1 MARMQ
6 FHLFGFPVRVEFWFV
21 ITSILL
27 GGGLRP
33 NAFSSVASVAGIAI
47 WVIIVFFSIL
57 VHELGHASV
66 GRRYGAMPEIVLHA
80 FGGAAIMHGSR
91 FNRRQDLLTTAA
103 GPTASLALGTVALL
117 ILRTVPSLSVEISDT
132 LVNLIWINYF
142 WTVINLMPVQPLD
155 GGLLLR
161 TSLGDQRLHITC
173 IVGFITACIL
183 AGLALITGQVFLTLL
198 MAMLAFENW
207 RMRPR

>member
-1 MARMQ
+1 MQ
-6 FHLFGFPVRVEFWFV
+6 FHLFGFSVRVEFWFV
-21 ITSILL
+21 ITAILL

-47 WVIIVFFSIL
+47 WVIVVFFSIL
-57 VHELGHASV
+57 IHELGHATT

-91 FNRRQDLLTTAA
+91 FNRRQDLLVTAA
-103 GPTASLALGTVALL
+103 GPAASVVLGTLSLL
-117 ILRTVPSLSVEISDT
+117 LFRFIPNPSPELRET

-142 WTVINLMPVQPLD
+142 WTLINLMPVQPLD

-161 TSLGDQRLHITC
+161 TALGDGRLHITC
-173 IVGFITACIL
+173 AIGFVTACVL
-183 AGLALITGQVFLTLL
+183 ASLSLLTGQVFLTLL

>member
-1 MARMQ
+1 MQ
-6 FHLFGFPVRVEFWFV
+6 FHLFGFSVRVEFWFV
-21 ITSILL
+21 ITAILL

-33 NAFSSVASVAGIAI
+33 DAFSSVASIAGIAI
-47 WVIIVFFSIL
+47 WVIVVFFSIL
-57 VHELGHASV
+57 IHELGHATT
-66 GRRYGAMPEIVLHA
+66 GRRFGAMPEIVLHA

-91 FNRRQDLLTTAA
+91 FNRREDLLVTAA
-103 GPTASLALGTVALL
+103 GPAASVALGTVSLL
-117 ILRTVPSLSVEISDT
+117 LFRYLPNPSVELRET

-142 WTVINLMPVQPLD
+142 WTFINLMPVQPLD

-161 TSLGDQRLHITC
+161 TALGDRRLHVTC
-173 IVGFITACIL
+173 AVGFVTACVL
-183 AGLALITGQVFLTLL
+183 ASLALLTGQVFLTLL